1 MSAQPAGRNRGV
13 AAGRAGLSVAEQV
26 TRSARE
32 AGDDFDPESLTVMMM
47 LYRAVAAVDRTH
59 AAELAPYKL
68 SLSQFQALSV
78 LHRVQEP
85 VTMGELAELLS
96 VRRANLTGLIDTLA
110 RRSLVRRVLN
120 PHDRRSFLVEIT
132 PAAEAFLAG
141 FLPHHWR
148 YLKVLTSG
156 LTSDDL
162 HQLAVLLDRLR
173 VSIETAP
180 PCPPPAVQ
188 PTVGNGGRTDAL
200 DGADVST
207 TA

>member
-1 MSAQPAGRNRGV
+1 MSTQPADRHAR
-13 AAGRAGLSVAEQV
+13 AAIGRAGLSVTEQV

-68 SLSQFQALSV
+68 SLGQFQALSV

-110 RRSLVRRVLN
+110 RRSLVQRVLN

-132 PAAEAFLAG
+132 PAAEALLEE

-148 YLKVLTSG
+148 YLNTLTSG
-156 LTSDDL
+156 LASEEL
-162 HQLAVLLDRLR
+162 RQLAQQLDRLR
-173 VSIETAP
+173 SSVESAP
-180 PCPPPAVQ
+180 PPTAVTSQ
-188 PTVGNGGRTDAL
+188 RDAL
-200 DGADVST
+200 AGTQTLTEPA
-207 TA
+207 ALR

>member
-1 MSAQPAGRNRGV
+1 MSTQPAGQNRRV

-26 TRSARE
+26 TRSAHE

-47 LYRAVAAVDRTH
+47 LYRAVAAADRTH

-132 PAAEAFLAG
+132 PVAEAFLAG

-156 LTSDDL
+156 LTGDEL
-162 HQLAVLLDRLR
+162 RQLAALLDRLR

-180 PCPPPAVQ
+180 PCPPPAAHPPVPDDGQ
-188 PTVGNGGRTDAL
+188 AGAL
-200 DGADVST
+200 DGLDIST